1 MRGTGPIKSKW
12 VCLYFF
18 MYWDADAAV
27 LCFGLVPYRTC
38 LWEGALIL
46 IYAPSVSYP
55 ISCCLEFYITYKLYL
70 CCI

>member
-27 LCFGLVPYRTC
+27 LCFGTVPYLSLGGR
-38 LWEGALIL
+38 ALRAL
-46 IYAPSVSYP
+46 CFLSY
-55 ISCCLEFYITYKLYL
+55 
-70 CCI
+70 

>member
-38 LWEGALIL
+38 LWEGAFTRPLFPIL
-46 IYAPSVSYP
+46 LVVVCNFI
-55 ISCCLEFYITYKLYL
+55 
-70 CCI
+70 